1 MYNGFQVLDSM
12 RNFKKYDGNTLKFG
26 ITYDNENYI
35 VKFQDTG
42 LEQKT
47 YSEYVA
53 QRFIQGLGINCQS
66 VWIGFYKGVKVNVI
80 KDFTDRQ
87 SVLHSFKDTRQSSEG
102 TDLQNKT
109 YTYKDVIDLIEKHTK
124 MQEVNKNKTITQFW
138 DMFIC
143 DAILGNRDRH
153 HGNWGYLKLFDNS
166 GKCIDYIPSPIFD
179 NGGSLFTDLSR
190 KIGEYSVKGN
200 ELKFLLD
207 RAEKFPASLFR
218 MERSDGSVKRT
229 NYYEMLGNLKFNDIL
244 KNEVYQIRKNIG
256 YSGIRKVAI
265 EVLSNAGDLIP
276 NNYKSFYLRII
287 ELRYLHIIE
296 RIDLKK
302 AVKYL

>member
-12 RNFKKYDGNTLKFG
+12 RNFKQYDGNTLKFG
-26 ITYDNENYI
+26 ITYENENYI
-35 VKFQDTG
+35 VKFYDAG
-42 LEQKT
+42 LEQKV

-53 QRFIQGLGINCQS
+53 QRFIQGLGISCQY
-66 VWIGFYKGVKVNVI
+66 VWIGFYNGVKVNII
-80 KDFTDRQ
+80 KDFTNNS

-124 MQEVNKNKTITQFW
+124 MQEVNKNKMITQFW

-153 HGNWGYLKLFDNS
+153 HGNWGYLKLK
-166 GKCIDYIPSPIFD
+166 GRQTDYIPAPVFD
-179 NGGSLFTDLSR
+179 NGGSLFPDLSR
-190 KIGEYSVKGN
+190 KISEYSIKGN

-207 RAEKFPASLFR
+207 RAEKFPESLFR
-218 MERSDGSVKRT
+218 IERSDGSVKRT
-229 NYYEMLGNLKFNDIL
+229 NYYEMLSNLDFNDTL
-244 KNEVYQIRKNIG
+244 KNEVYQIRKNVG
-256 YSGIRKVAI
+256 YNGIRKIAI
-265 EVLSNAGDLIP
+265 GILNSAGDLIP
-276 NNYKSFYLRII
+276 DIYKSFYLRII

-296 RIDLKK
+296 RMDLKK
-302 AVKYL
+302 AVKYI

>member
-12 RNFKKYDGNTLKFG
+12 RNFKQYDGNTLKFG
-26 ITYDNENYI
+26 ITYENENYI
-35 VKFQDTG
+35 VKFYDAG
-42 LEQKT
+42 LEQKV

-53 QRFIQGLGINCQS
+53 QRFIQGLGISCQY
-66 VWIGFYKGVKVNVI
+66 VWIGFYNGVKVNII
-80 KDFTDRQ
+80 KDFTNNS

-124 MQEVNKNKTITQFW
+124 MQEVNKNKMITQFW

-153 HGNWGYLKLFDNS
+153 HGNWGYLKLK
-166 GKCIDYIPSPIFD
+166 GRQTDYIPAPVFD
-179 NGGSLFTDLSR
+179 NGGSLFPDLSR
-190 KIGEYSVKGN
+190 KISEYSIKGN

-207 RAEKFPASLFR
+207 RAEKFPESLFR
-218 MERSDGSVKRT
+218 IERSDGSVKRT
-229 NYYEMLGNLKFNDIL
+229 NYYEMLSNLDFNDTL
-244 KNEVYQIRKNIG
+244 KNEVYQIRKNVG
-256 YSGIRKVAI
+256 YNGIRKIAI
-265 EVLSNAGDLIP
+265 GILNSAGDLIP
-276 NNYKSFYLRII
+276 DVYKSFYLRII

-296 RIDLKK
+296 RMDLKK
-302 AVKYL
+302 AVKYI